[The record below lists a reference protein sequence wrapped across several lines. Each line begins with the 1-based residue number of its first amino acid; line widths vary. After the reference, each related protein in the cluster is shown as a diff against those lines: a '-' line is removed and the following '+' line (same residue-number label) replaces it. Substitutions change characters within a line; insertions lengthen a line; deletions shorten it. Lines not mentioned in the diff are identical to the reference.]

1 MYLLPIIPL
10 CVIFCVGAALSIPV
24 QENEKFLENP
34 RYLNYDELTNLFK
47 KLETE
52 NPGLVKLHT
61 IGRSVK
67 NRELWALEI
76 NSNVNN
82 RTLLT
87 PMFKYVANMHGD
99 EAIGRQLMVYLAEYL
114 IYNYG
119 KVDRVTR
126 LVNSTDIYLM
136 PSMNPDGYENSEE
149 GQCESKDRYVGRE
162 NENHVDLNRDFP
174 DQFEPQRAGTLLSGR
189 QPETIALMTWI
200 ISRPFVLSGNLHG
213 GAVVASYPFDDTS
226 AHRTCCV
233 ESRSPDH
240 DLFKKLAL
248 TYAENHPLMKKGDTC
263 STEKFDKGI
272 TNGAFWY
279 EVKGGM
285 QDFNYI
291 HSNCFE
297 VTFELSCC
305 KFPFASELPQ
315 EWRNNKEPLLTFI
328 GAAHWGVKG
337 VVRTEEGDAVLDG
350 DVVVVGVGHNVT
362 TSNRGEYWRML
373 LPGKYEMYAT
383 AYGFLPSE
391 RVSVE
396 VQEGKTT
403 IQNFTLKHEPVEQ
416 GNYKNLR
423 SVDSE
428 TYDQYGFVMS
438 DNSIF
443 KHHNYTALTKYL
455 QFYHTMYPNI
465 TKLHSIGKSV
475 QGRDLWVFVISNTPN
490 EHVSGKP
497 EFKYIA
503 NMHGNEVVGREML
516 LYLIKYLCERYGID
530 DKVTN
535 LINNTRIHLLPSM
548 NPDGYE
554 ISTEGDASSLIGR
567 NNANN
572 YDLNRNF
579 PDQYGTNKYNEV
591 IQPETQAVMD
601 WTLSEPFVLSANLHN
616 GALVANYPFDDTAN
630 GSTIENLSPDDAV
643 FKYLAHVYANAHR
656 SMHSGVACPMF
667 PKEHF
672 EGGITNGAKWYSVTG
687 GMQDWNYLVAGCMS
701 LTIEIGCFKFPYA
714 KDLPQYWLDNREAL
728 VTYIEQVHKGVSGF
742 VVSTIGRPIQN
753 AEIIVEGIKH
763 AVRSAK
769 HGDYWRIL
777 LPGTYNITVAA
788 RGYESYTSNVTV
800 PESGYVQYNVTLMKD
815 DPLHWASAYDFG
827 IGENQY
833 HPKYHTNQEIYSKM
847 AYLENKYPNAASFK
861 SGEDYISMAVHS
873 LIITDQAVV
882 DDDKKFHIAV
892 IGNLFA
898 TQPIGREIGIY
909 LARHLLEGYH
919 IGDYKIVKILKN
931 TVVHLIPVIDKAF
944 EQIWG
949 DYDKEVLGNVKP
961 DKYLCNNIS
970 ADFKQVGEQ
979 LVTSRVSNH
988 QDTKSVANALKHLL
1002 LEQKFDFILNIEG
1015 GSSGVLYPNTKDQI
1029 QLYKKIAEGYLSALK
1044 YPRVCNGPTKGT
1056 DELLTEYLYR
1066 EYNAPMLTAKVSCCE
1081 YPAIANIPF
1090 IWRDTLDA
1098 MMKVIS
1104 TTLTGVEG
1112 VVQNALGEPMLNA
1125 TVRITGMEQQYDVTK
1140 RLAHFKILLLP
1151 GEYVLEVVCHNYQS
1165 KVLHVKLEEEKILS
1179 LKVVLQRGE
1188 EEVYR
1193 GTVVHLTHEQ
1203 AAVTDGTMRE
1213 PFKGS
1218 ITTGIKGYVKDYS
1231 DHPVPNAKIT
1241 ILENNYTTFSE
1252 SNGKYGIPLMP
1263 GNYTLDITA
1272 SGYHRDVKLVELNAV
1287 HTFPKVV
1294 IVKLKRDQ
1302 NYFGV
1307 PRLPF
1312 VLLTGFI
1319 CASIFGLGLFC
1330 YVACKRRRV
1339 KYDPLS
1345 QYSFYE
1351 DFKDL
1356 DESKE
1361 KELFRT
1367 PLQKKPLMRPYY
1379 DDDDDEDENIDYPA
1393 DDGTSSS
1400 DEEIVLL
1407 KSN

>member
-1 MYLLPIIPL
+1 
-10 CVIFCVGAALSIPV
+10 
-24 QENEKFLENP
+24 
-34 RYLNYDELTNLFK
+34 
-47 KLETE
+47 
-52 NPGLVKLHT
+52 
-61 IGRSVK
+61 
-67 NRELWALEI
+67 
-76 NSNVNN
+76 
-82 RTLLT
+82 
-87 PMFKYVANMHGD
+87 
-99 EAIGRQLMVYLAEYL
+99 
-114 IYNYG
+114 
-119 KVDRVTR
+119 
-126 LVNSTDIYLM
+126 
-136 PSMNPDGYENSEE
+136 
-149 GQCESKDRYVGRE
+149 
-162 NENHVDLNRDFP
+162 
-174 DQFEPQRAGTLLSGR
+174 
-189 QPETIALMTWI
+189 
-200 ISRPFVLSGNLHG
+200 
-213 GAVVASYPFDDTS
+213 
-226 AHRTCCV
+226 
-233 ESRSPDH
+233 
-240 DLFKKLAL
+240 
-248 TYAENHPLMKKGDTC
+248 
-263 STEKFDKGI
+263 
-272 TNGAFWY
+272 
-279 EVKGGM
+279 
-285 QDFNYI
+285 
-291 HSNCFE
+291 
-297 VTFELSCC
+297 
-305 KFPFASELPQ
+305 
-315 EWRNNKEPLLTFI
+315 
-328 GAAHWGVKG
+328 
-337 VVRTEEGDAVLDG
+337 
-350 DVVVVGVGHNVT
+350 
-362 TSNRGEYWRML
+362 
-373 LPGKYEMYAT
+373 
-383 AYGFLPSE
+383 
-391 RVSVE
+391 
-396 VQEGKTT
+396 
-403 IQNFTLKHEPVEQ
+403 
-416 GNYKNLR
+416 
-423 SVDSE
+423 
-428 TYDQYGFVMS
+428 
-438 DNSIF
+438 
-443 KHHNYTALTKYL
+443 
-455 QFYHTMYPNI
+455 
-465 TKLHSIGKSV
+465 
-475 QGRDLWVFVISNTPN
+475 
-490 EHVSGKP
+490 
-497 EFKYIA
+497 
-503 NMHGNEVVGREML
+503 
-516 LYLIKYLCERYGID
+516 
-530 DKVTN
+530 
-535 LINNTRIHLLPSM
+535 
-548 NPDGYE
+548 
-554 ISTEGDASSLIGR
+554 
-567 NNANN
+567 
-572 YDLNRNF
+572 
-579 PDQYGTNKYNEV
+579 
-591 IQPETQAVMD
+591 
-601 WTLSEPFVLSANLHN
+601 
-616 GALVANYPFDDTAN
+616 
-630 GSTIENLSPDDAV
+630 
-643 FKYLAHVYANAHR
+643 
-656 SMHSGVACPMF
+656 MHSGMACPMF

-672 EGGITNGAKWYSVTG
+672 QGGITNGAKWYSVTG

-728 VTYIEQVHKGVSGF
+728 VTYIEQVHRGVSGF

-882 DDDKKFHIAV
+882 EDDKKFHIAV

-979 LVTSRVSNH
+979 LVNSRVSNH

-1029 QLYKKIAEGYLSALK
+1029 QLYKRIADLYLSALK
-1044 YPRVCNGPTKGT
+1044 YPRVCSGPTKGT

-1090 IWRDTLDA
+1090 IWRDTLEA
-1098 MMKVIS
+1098 IMKVIS

-1125 TVRITGMEQQYDVTK
+1125 TVRITGMEQQYEVTK
-1140 RLAHFKILLLP
+1140 RLAHFKILLMP
-1151 GEYVLEVVCHNYQS
+1151 GEYVLEVACHNYQS

-1179 LKVVLQRGE
+1179 LKVILERGE

-1203 AAVTDGTMRE
+1203 AVVTDGTMRE

-1231 DHPVPNAKIT
+1231 DHPVPNAKVT
-1241 ILENNYTTFSE
+1241 ILENNYTTLTD
-1252 SNGKYGIPLMP
+1252 SNGKYGIPLVP

-1272 SGYHRDVKLVELNAV
+1272 SGYHRNVKLVEVNAV
-1287 HTFPKVV
+1287 HVFPKVV

-1319 CASIFGLGLFC
+1319 CTSIFGLGLFC